1 MCGAIP
7 EGLPMRTRAHVSP
20 AVSRP
25 LWSTWIWPLA
35 AGAVTALGVSAAS
48 DVFGWLALVVI
59 YAGLSVFAVV
69 TVWGLSTEIGIEPCA
84 VVRWGLYAALVL
96 VVAVG
101 LSDVHPLYGLSVGV
115 AVGLSSPA
123 ALRLLARVRPRS
135 RRRGV
140 EEVASPT
147 AGVLV
152 DKALLDR
159 RFDAIVSQLRE
170 SDDFPEN

>member
-1 MCGAIP
+1 M
-7 EGLPMRTRAHVSP
+7 
-20 AVSRP
+20 AV
-25 LWSTWIWPLA
+25 
-35 AGAVTALGVSAAS
+35 GVSAAS
-48 DVFGWLALVVI
+48 NVLGWLALVVI
-59 YAGLSVFAVV
+59 YVGLSLFAVA
-69 TVWGLSTEIGIEPCA
+69 TVWGLSTEIGIEPFA
-84 VVRWGLYAALVL
+84 VVRWGLSAALVL

-101 LSDVHPLYGLSVGV
+101 LSDIHPLYGPLVGV

-123 ALRLLARVRPRS
+123 ALRMLARVRPRP

-140 EEVASPT
+140 DEVATPA